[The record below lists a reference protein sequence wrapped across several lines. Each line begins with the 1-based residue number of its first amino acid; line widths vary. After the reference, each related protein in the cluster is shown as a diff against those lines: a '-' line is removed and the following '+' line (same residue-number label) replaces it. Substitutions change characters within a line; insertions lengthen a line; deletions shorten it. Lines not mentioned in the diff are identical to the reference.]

1 MKKNEMK
8 LLKYKRCN
16 RLSSYVVVVRGDYC
30 SGGSS
35 IGNSRRKE
43 GEKVI
48 R

>member
-1 MKKNEMK
+1 MK
-8 LLKYKRCN
+8 LLKDKRCN
-16 RLSSYVVVVRGDYC
+16 RLSSYVVVVRGTT
-30 SGGSS
+30 GGSS